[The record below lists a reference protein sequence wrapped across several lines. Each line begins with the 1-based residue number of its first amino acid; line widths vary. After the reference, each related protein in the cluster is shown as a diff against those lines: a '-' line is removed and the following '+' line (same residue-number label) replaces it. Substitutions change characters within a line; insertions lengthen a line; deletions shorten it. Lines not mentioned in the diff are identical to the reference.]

1 MTSKTRA
8 KLRSLAT
15 AEQPIF
21 QVGKDGVTD
30 AVAAAVD
37 DALSARELV
46 KLTVLTTAESPAVV
60 LETLSKRLHAEP
72 ITAIGNKIVLY
83 RKSENE
89 KARHIEL

>member
-46 KLTVLTTAESPAVV
+46 KLTVLKTAESPAVV

-72 ITAIGNKIVLY
+72 ITAIGHKIVRY
-83 RKSENE
+83 RTSENE

>member
-46 KLTVLTTAESPAVV
+46 KLTVLKTAESTAVV
-60 LETLSKRLHAEP
+60 LETLSKR
-72 ITAIGNKIVLY
+72 
-83 RKSENE
+83 
-89 KARHIEL
+89 